1 MACIPSN
8 ITATRPSKNCKNHH
22 SAFFAPGVKL
32 WREEGEMELLK
43 KIMLRGEGNPKVPAG
58 STRVG
63 GALGSSV
70 DWQLMIREIP
80 QL

>member
-1 MACIPSN
+1 
-8 ITATRPSKNCKNHH
+8 
-22 SAFFAPGVKL
+22 
-32 WREEGEMELLK
+32 MELLK